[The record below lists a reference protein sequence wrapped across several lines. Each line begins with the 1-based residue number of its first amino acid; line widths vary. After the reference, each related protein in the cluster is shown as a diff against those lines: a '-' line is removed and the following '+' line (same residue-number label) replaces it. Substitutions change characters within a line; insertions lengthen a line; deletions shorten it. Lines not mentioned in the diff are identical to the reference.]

1 MISGT
6 LVARPKMISVVL
18 MTSACPTSTRI
29 AAVSAAAAMAMT
41 LSRLITMSATVT
53 SQTAR
58 HSVSPA
64 LTLSEPCSSLGTI
77 SLMAIHRSRRP
88 PISLRNGISI
98 TCAIT
103 MVKMTRNS
111 TAAPAPSR
119 MPQKR
124 CRGGSERQASAITT
138 ALSPESRML
147 IQMIWPTA
155 TQKGHCIMSAQR

>member
-1 MISGT
+1 
-6 LVARPKMISVVL
+6 
-18 MTSACPTSTRI
+18 
-29 AAVSAAAAMAMT
+29 
-41 LSRLITMSATVT
+41 MSATVT
-53 SQTAR
+53 SQHRAPERIAGLDAVLAVLLAR
-58 HSVSPA
+58 HDQLDGDPQQQDA
-64 LTLSEPCSSLGTI
+64 
-77 SLMAIHRSRRP
+77 AD
-88 PISLRNGISI
+88 SLRNGISM

-103 MVKMTRNS
+103 MVKMMRSS

-155 TQKGHCIMSAQR
+155 TQKAHCIMSAQR